1 MSEDEKAQQIG
12 IALKQYSEAKIALA
26 HLDTKLK
33 SVSETYKQ
41 VGQAIEQSV
50 SVRLKV
56 EHGRVQLTY
65 SPQFDCA
72 DLLCEADLVKLLNEK
87 SEAEKLVAQ
96 LNQQLTSFGIPN
108 VK

>member
-1 MSEDEKAQQIG
+1 MSGDEKEKQIG

-33 SVSETYKQ
+33 SVSEAYKQ
-41 VGQAIEQSV
+41 VGQAIEQSAAA
-50 SVRLKV
+50 RLSV
-56 EHGRVQLTY
+56 EHGRVRLTY

-72 DLLCEADLVKLLNEK
+72 DLLGEADLVKLLNEK

-96 LNQQLTSFGIPN
+96 LGQQLIGFGIPN